1 MQIWLVPGFQKSTG
15 QSSFQNFQPLVSG
28 NKFFSWEKNWY
39 RLGKAAAHVLEEV
52 CKRIGDCDR
61 DAERWNDFHYVTEG
75 SENLREE
82 AVSCFQK
89 FHENSHR
96 AETEGCSGKK
106 NVRWIAHFCQMWH
119 EPFNQETCG
128 TSRNITGLY
137 LQFTNL
143 ESKGY

>member
-1 MQIWLVPGFQKSTG
+1 MQIWLVPGFQESTG

-39 RLGKAAAHVLEEV
+39 RLGKAAAHILEEV
-52 CKRIGDCDR
+52 CKRIREYDR

-82 AVSCFQK
+82 AVSCLQK

-106 NVRWIAHFCQMWH
+106 MFVGLHIFAKCGMNPSTRKPAAHL
-119 EPFNQETCG
+119 ET
-128 TSRNITGLY
+128 SQDSIYSSLI
-137 LQFTNL
+137 
-143 ESKGY
+143 

>member
-1 MQIWLVPGFQKSTG
+1 MQIWLVPGFQESTG
-15 QSSFQNFQPLVSG
+15 QSSFQKFKPCLGEQ
-28 NKFFSWEKNWY
+28 FFSWEKNWY
-39 RLGKAAAHVLEEV
+39 HLGKAAAHVLEEV

-82 AVSCFQK
+82 AVPGLQK

-106 NVRWIAHFCQMWH
+106 MFVGLHIFAKCGMNPSTRKPAAHLK
-119 EPFNQETCG
+119 
-128 TSRNITGLY
+128 TSQDSIYSSLI
-137 LQFTNL
+137 
-143 ESKGY
+143 